1 MLGNKAG
8 LERRDTES
16 SKYYPKRLLASCY
29 IFFFFLFFNKK
40 EEEFF
45 VFFCFNSKLQEVQER
60 AILPDIV
67 LISNSN
73 PGSLLVSLHGL
84 SYSWYFG
91 TKSHIAH
98 SLTTI
103 VQPCLTII
111 CCSL

>member
-16 SKYYPKRLLASCY
+16 SKYYPKRLLASWY
-29 IFFFFLFFNKK
+29 IFFFFNKK
-40 EEEFF
+40 EEDFF
-45 VFFCFNSKLQEVQER
+45 ELFCFNSKLQEVQER

-73 PGSLLVSLHGL
+73 PGSLLVSLHVL

-111 CCSL
+111 CCPL